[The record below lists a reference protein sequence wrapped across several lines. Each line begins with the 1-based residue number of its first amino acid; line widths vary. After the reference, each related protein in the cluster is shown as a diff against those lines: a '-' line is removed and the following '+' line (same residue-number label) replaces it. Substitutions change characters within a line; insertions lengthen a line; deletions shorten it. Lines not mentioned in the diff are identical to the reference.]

1 LSISTKEELQFL
13 LHRAW
18 EIEKKFESLSAWK
31 GFVSV
36 GKTFRSTVLTL
47 ARESYT
53 HRLNLE
59 NLLKTLNLEM
69 PTNEISDGVFDFT
82 GMLDMEVIQKIV
94 ENDEVVKDLYTKL
107 VESTDPKIV
116 SDLFGEKNADWLYQT
131 LKRMIEDE
139 TRHISMVKKIAGR
152 IERVQ

>member
-1 LSISTKEELQFL
+1 MSISTKEELQFL

-36 GKTFRSTVLTL
+36 GQTFRSTVLTL

-59 NLLKTLNLEM
+59 KLLKSLNLEAT
-69 PTNEISDGVFDFT
+69 TNEIPDGVFDFT
-82 GMLDMEVIQKIV
+82 GMLDSEAIQKIV
-94 ENDEVVKDLYTKL
+94 ENDEIVKDLYTKI
-107 VESTDPKIV
+107 VETTDPKVV
-116 SDLFGEKNADWLYQT
+116 SELSGGKNTDFFYQT

-139 TRHISMVKKIAGR
+139 TRHISMVKKTAGR
-152 IERVQ
+152 IERIQ

>member
-1 LSISTKEELQFL
+1 MSISTKEELQFL

-18 EIEKKFESLSAWK
+18 EIEKNFESLSAWK

-36 GKTFRSTVLTL
+36 GQTFRSTVLTL

-69 PTNEISDGVFDFT
+69 PTNEIPNGVFDFT
-82 GMLDMEVIQKIV
+82 DMLDMEAMQKIV
-94 ENDEVVKDLYTKL
+94 ENDEMVKDLYTKI
-107 VESTDPKIV
+107 VESTDRKIV
-116 SDLFGEKNADWLYQT
+116 SDLFGEKNANCLYQI

-152 IERVQ
+152 IERIQ

>member
-1 LSISTKEELQFL
+1 MSISTKEELQFL

-36 GKTFRSTVLTL
+36 GQNFRSTVLTL

-69 PTNEISDGVFDFT
+69 PTNEMSDGVFDFT
-82 GMLDMEVIQKIV
+82 GMLDIEAIQKIV
-94 ENDEVVKDLYTKL
+94 ENDEIVKDLYTKL
-107 VESTDPKIV
+107 VESTDPNIV
-116 SDLFGEKNADWLYQT
+116 SDLFGKKNADFLYQT
-131 LKRMIEDE
+131 LKRMIDDE
-139 TRHISMVKKIAGR
+139 RRHISMVKKIAGR
-152 IERVQ
+152 IERIQ

>member
-36 GKTFRSTVLTL
+36 GQTFRSTVLTL

-69 PTNEISDGVFDFT
+69 PTNEMSDGVFDFT
-82 GMLDMEVIQKIV
+82 GMLGMETIQKIV
-94 ENDEVVKDLYTKL
+94 ENDEIVKDLYTKL
-107 VESTDPKIV
+107 VENTDPKIV
-116 SDLFGEKNADWLYQT
+116 SDLCGEKNADCLYQT
-131 LKRMIEDE
+131 LQRLIEDE

-152 IERVQ
+152 IERIQ